1 MAQLGRPT
9 GPKPGFTREQVV
21 SAALEVGIAEFTL
34 ARVAARLGVT
44 TSALYR
50 TISSREDLLRAC
62 LEDLAARAGTAP
74 DPGDWRATLRNQAQ
88 TLWTLLEDHPGLDRV
103 LLTTSW
109 AGDCFADIIAAIH
122 TALVAAGM
130 SPDEAALAVDM
141 VGDTVISSHIGVIG
155 LRSQS
160 TTSDGRPED
169 SHLPSSFH
177 PDPSWMERGWLD
189 RKIDLILDGL
199 RARMEAPA
207 TTPAGAVPG
216 RGSSGRP

>member
-1 MAQLGRPT
+1 
-9 GPKPGFTREQVV
+9 
-21 SAALEVGIAEFTL
+21 
-34 ARVAARLGVT
+34 
-44 TSALYR
+44 
-50 TISSREDLLRAC
+50 
-62 LEDLAARAGTAP
+62 
-74 DPGDWRATLRNQAQ
+74 
-88 TLWTLLEDHPGLDRV
+88 
-103 LLTTSW
+103 
-109 AGDCFADIIAAIH
+109 
-122 TALVAAGM
+122 M
-130 SPDEAALAVDM
+130 SPDEAALAVDI
-141 VGDTVISSHIGVIG
+141 VGDTVISSHIGVIS
-155 LRSQS
+155 LRSQW